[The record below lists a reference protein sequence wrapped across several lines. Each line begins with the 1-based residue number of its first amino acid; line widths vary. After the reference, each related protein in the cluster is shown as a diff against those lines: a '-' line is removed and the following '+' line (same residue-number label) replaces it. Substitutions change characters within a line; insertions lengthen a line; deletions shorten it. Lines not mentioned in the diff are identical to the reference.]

1 MPHSRKTVGLFYAT
15 EASKVFCFYWF
26 YRTQNRPLYYY
37 SQHLDML
44 SHRRG
49 DSRIARHCV
58 GTGVP
63 DGPSQIRSIDKTEDS
78 TMTRTTIIHYFIL
91 PTSQQKVKKK
101 RPGAHDSETPCR
113 SIQYVKKKNHAEA
126 WFSVFALPIFTGSD
140 ASAACGGSSE
150 GAACA
155 AVSKMQAR
163 FVRRRICRAQQ
174 RKQVYPPVP
183 ISLGKE
189 KTSTRKWRFLCS
201 RYLFSRPVTRQLS
214 SAYMCLTSVFGMGTG
229 GPT

>member
-1 MPHSRKTVGLFYAT
+1 
-15 EASKVFCFYWF
+15 
-26 YRTQNRPLYYY
+26 
-37 SQHLDML
+37 ML

-63 DGPSQIRSIDKTEDS
+63 DGPSQVRSIDKTEDS
-78 TMTRTTIIHYFIL
+78 SMTRTNIVPYFIL

-101 RPGAHDSETPCR
+101 RPRAHDSQTLCR
-113 SIQYVKKKNHAEA
+113 SMQYVKKKNQAEA

-163 FVRRRICRAQQ
+163 FVRRRICRAPQT
-174 RKQVYPPVP
+174 
-183 ISLGKE
+183 E
-189 KTSTRKWRFLCS
+189 
-201 RYLFSRPVTRQLS
+201 
-214 SAYMCLTSVFGMGTG
+214 TG
-229 GPT
+229 GPTGSHLFGQRKNLHSKVEVSVFALPIFTARHQATIVGVHVLNFCVRDGNRWTHMTINTNFW